1 MINSM
6 PKMLLLYFLL
16 VYKLKK
22 DKYIYIYIH
31 RYSTDDINV
40 TTFSRIYLNGRLSV
54 ALYFHLFFYSTGS
67 HGSISWFYV
76 IIYVLGTEFYYY
88 YYFYYITIHFIIY
101 LK

>member
-22 DKYIYIYIH
+22 DKDKYIYIYIH

-40 TTFSRIYLNGRLSV
+40 TTF
-54 ALYFHLFFYSTGS
+54 
-67 HGSISWFYV
+67 
-76 IIYVLGTEFYYY
+76 
-88 YYFYYITIHFIIY
+88 
-101 LK
+101 

>member
-67 HGSISWFYV
+67 HGSISWFYCN
-76 IIYVLGTEFYYY
+76 YLRTRYRVLLLLLFLLL
-88 YYFYYITIHFIIY
+88 FI
-101 LK
+101 L